1 MRDVLN
7 VWLSDGGSLQPGFIS
22 RQGRKGGGREE
33 RTKEEGGKDG
43 RLKRQREGGRNI
55 QPRYKGPEC

>member
-7 VWLSDGGSLQPGFIS
+7 VWVSDGGSLQPGFIS
-22 RQGRKGGGREE
+22 RQGRKGGGWEE

-43 RLKRQREGGRNI
+43 GLERQREGGRNI
-55 QPRYKGPEC
+55 QP